1 MAVTA
6 LPPFV
11 RLGDR
16 KPIAGE
22 NQVDLQENLK
32 EYDPDMRS
40 YGQYCGLAKG
50 LDLIGDRWVL
60 LVVRELLNGPRRY
73 SELIDGLPGIATN
86 LLSERLRSMQDN
98 GLVVKTSDDRYALTA
113 RGEGLRDVVRAI
125 GRWAYPLMGP
135 IEPDEAFRSHWIV
148 HPISALFP
156 DVDPSRPEMVIEMRC
171 GDEPMTIESR
181 DGRVSVHEGAAAAP
195 DLVLT
200 GRPDAALGLIAH
212 RLDAREAKERGVAIT
227 GDARL
232 LRRLRPYGPSPTKAS
247 AARRLSRD
255 S

>member
-1 MAVTA
+1 V
-6 LPPFV
+6 
-11 RLGDR
+11 
-16 KPIAGE
+16 
-22 NQVDLQENLK
+22 
-32 EYDPDMRS
+32 RS

-73 SELIDGLPGIATN
+73 GELLEGLPGIATN
-86 LLSERLRSMQDN
+86 LLSERLRSMQES
-98 GLVVKTSDDRYALTA
+98 GLVAKTSDDRYALTE
-113 RGEGLRDVVRAI
+113 RGEGLRDVLHAI

-135 IEPDEAFRSHWIV
+135 IEPDEAFRSQWIV

-156 DVDPSRPEMVIEMRC
+156 DVDASRPELVIEVRC

-181 DGRVSVHEGAAAAP
+181 DGRVSVHEGAAPAP
-195 DLVLT
+195 DIVLT
-200 GRPDAALGLIAH
+200 GRPDAVIGLVAH

-232 LRRLRPYGPSPTKAS
+232 LRRLRPSRLSPATAGS
-247 AARRLSRD
+247 ARR
-255 S
+255 